1 MLCDHAGIRSLS
13 YAPLRRLHFET
24 TLANKGEHESPCR
37 RSLMWGHDAEMN
49 VTMVVRV
56 YASHYDDWQISG
68 GRSMSQKRMHLF
80 VIVRPPCALRHGEGS
95 QMMQALVF
103 DLNGRLPGTVENS
116 RASVD
121 ALRNPAVTTRA

>member
-1 MLCDHAGIRSLS
+1 
-13 YAPLRRLHFET
+13 
-24 TLANKGEHESPCR
+24 
-37 RSLMWGHDAEMN
+37 MWGHDAEMN
-49 VTMVVRV
+49 ATMVARV
-56 YASHYDDWQISG
+56 HASRYDDWQISG

-116 RASVD
+116 RASVE
-121 ALRNPAVTTRA
+121 AVRNPAVTTRA